1 MKMNDLELKEMVSY
15 IDEAGQKGKRLIKKI
30 ISEYGD
36 IELKSDEEIDR
47 FIDMGYG
54 CNIVVIEVNC
64 DGWIERDEIVGVSTR
79 KGESSQVYIKLR
91 NTEEWINIYD
101 NIEIVRYVLQFIR
114 NYFFYK
120 KEVERE
126 LKK

>member
-1 MKMNDLELKEMVSY
+1 MKEMVSY
-15 IDEAGQKGKRLIKKI
+15 IDEAGMKGKRLIKRI

-54 CNIVVIEVNC
+54 NNIVVIEVNC
-64 DGWIERDEIVGVSTR
+64 DGWIERDEIVGVSTS
-79 KGESSQVYIKLR
+79 KEECSQVYIKLR
-91 NTEEWINIYD
+91 NTEAWINIYD
-101 NIEIVRYVLQFIR
+101 NTEIVRNILQFIM

-120 KEVERE
+120 NEFNDK
-126 LKK
+126 

>member
-1 MKMNDLELKEMVSY
+1 MGYLEMKEMVSY
-15 IDEAGQKGKRLIKKI
+15 IDEAGMKGKRLIKRI

-54 CNIVVIEVNC
+54 NNIVVIEVNC
-64 DGWIERDEIVGVSTR
+64 DGWIERDEIVGVSTS
-79 KGESSQVYIKLR
+79 KEESSQVYIKLR
-91 NTEEWINIYD
+91 NTEAWINISD
-101 NIEIVRYVLQFIR
+101 NTEIVRYALQFIR

-120 KEVERE
+120 NE
-126 LKK
+126 LTTNKL

>member
-1 MKMNDLELKEMVSY
+1 MNDLELKEMVSY
-15 IDEAGQKGKRLIKKI
+15 IDEAGQKGKRLIKRI

-64 DGWIERDEIVGVSTR
+64 DGWIERDEIVGVSMS
-79 KGESSQVYIKLR
+79 KGESSQVYIKLK

-120 KEVERE
+120 NEFNNN
-126 LKK
+126 

>member
-1 MKMNDLELKEMVSY
+1 MKEMVSY

>member
-1 MKMNDLELKEMVSY
+1 MNDLELKEMVSY